1 LGSEHMTEFDLIIV
15 RHAEAVD
22 SSYLTPDSERQLT
35 PRGERDASGV
45 GRVLRMLNLP
55 LPNVVFTSGY
65 ERAEQTR
72 ERVLEGRVVGVIRDL
87 SFSPE
92 GSVES
97 AWRLVCAEVANRPVE
112 KNTAVWIFG
121 HNPNIERLISFL
133 TPDVG
138 SVLKP
143 YRKASLAWLRV
154 TLKKE
159 MRPNVQLMSYIPRA
173 VGNRDKTAQLDL

>member
-1 LGSEHMTEFDLIIV
+1 MTEFDLIIV

-22 SSYLTPDSERQLT
+22 SSYFTSDSERQLT

-45 GRVLRMLNLP
+45 GRVRRMLNLP
-55 LPNVVFTSGY
+55 LPNLVFTSGY
-65 ERAEQTR
+65 ERAEQTL
-72 ERVLEGRVVGVIRDL
+72 ERVFEGQVVSVIRDL

-97 AWRLVCAEVANRPVE
+97 AWRLVCAEVANRPAENHTV
-112 KNTAVWIFG
+112 VWIFG

-133 TPDVG
+133 SPEVG

-154 TLKKE
+154 SPKSE
-159 MRPNVQLMSYIPRA
+159 MRPSVQLKAYIPRPA
-173 VGNRDKTAQLDL
+173 DNREKTAQLDL

>member
-1 LGSEHMTEFDLIIV
+1 LGSEYMTDFDLIIV

-22 SSYLTPDSERQLT
+22 SSYVTSDSERQLT

-45 GRVLRMLNLP
+45 GRVRRMLNLP
-55 LPNVVFTSGY
+55 LPNLVFTSGF
-65 ERAEQTR
+65 ERAEQTL
-72 ERVLEGRVVGVIRDL
+72 ERVLEGQVVSVIRDL

-97 AWRLVCAEVANRPVE
+97 AWRLVCAEVANRPAE

-138 SVLKP
+138 LVVKP
-143 YRKASLAWLRV
+143 YRKASLAWLKV
-154 TLKKE
+154 SLKKE
-159 MRPNVQLMSYIPRA
+159 LHPNVQLIAYIPRA
-173 VGNRDKTAQLDL
+173 VGNREKTAQLDL

>member
-1 LGSEHMTEFDLIIV
+1 MTEFDLIIV

-22 SSYLTPDSERQLT
+22 SSYLTSDSERQLT
-35 PRGERDASGV
+35 PRGERDAAGV
-45 GRVLRMLNLP
+45 GRVRRMLNLP
-55 LPNVVFTSGY
+55 LPNLVFTSGY
-65 ERAEQTR
+65 ERAEQTL
-72 ERVLEGRVVGVIRDL
+72 ERVLEGQVVSVIRDL

-97 AWRLVCAEVANRPVE
+97 AWRLVCAEVANRPAE
-112 KNTAVWIFG
+112 KSTAVWIFG
-121 HNPNIERLISFL
+121 HNPNIERLISYL
-133 TPDVG
+133 SPDVG

-154 TLKKE
+154 SLKNE
-159 MRPNVQLMSYIPRA
+159 MRAHVQLIAFIPRA